1 MPSPTKSLKAE
12 RICIFRN
19 TEPPQPHLNMR
30 ASLTICTRRL
40 EKTPVGWIMS
50 HDSLLLAA
58 PFALAAAVH
67 LLPLQIFRDT
77 GYPNGYRVVT
87 GVFFLLAATLLAVP
101 EARLAGIGL
110 AAFTLFLS
118 ATTLISRR
126 QYTYAAPVVAVL
138 FALVPVAISV

>member
-1 MPSPTKSLKAE
+1 MG
-12 RICIFRN
+12 
-19 TEPPQPHLNMR
+19 

-40 EKTPVGWIMS
+40 EKTLVGWIIG

-58 PFALAAAVH
+58 PFAAAAFVH
-67 LLPLQIFRDT
+67 LLPLRIFRDAV
-77 GYPNGYRVVT
+77 YPAGYRVVT
-87 GVFFLLAATLLAVP
+87 GMFFMLAATLMAVP
-101 EARLAGIGL
+101 EARLAGIGV
-110 AAFTLFLS
+110 AALTLFLS